1 MDRCPTIKQGG
12 LVRRDRVTE
21 KRSTFWLCVALGLAM
36 ALPQQTIDAQS
47 ASRLRLGEI
56 QPDSAAWRPLLVYII
71 AKLSHNVLDAAIDT
85 IPRPWKMS
93 FPSTGANW
101 TAIESHLRKVLRA
114 RPVVSG
120 DSVVYELRI
129 HDLTVS
135 ADTARVQVITSVT
148 WDCPRGARQG
158 GYTNRDDVFAFRF
171 ATGPSQSPTV
181 WSAARTA
188 GVLHGDRFGCP
199 ERRP

>member
-1 MDRCPTIKQGG
+1 M
-12 LVRRDRVTE
+12 RREHDTE
-21 KRSTFWLCVALGLAM
+21 RRWKFWLCVGLSLTL
-36 ALPQQTIDAQS
+36 ALPHQRIDAQA

-71 AKLSHNVLDAAIDT
+71 AKLSHNVLDAAIDPT
-85 IPRPWKMS
+85 PRPWKMS

-101 TAIESHLRKVLRA
+101 PAIETHLRTVLRA
-114 RPVVSG
+114 RPVVPG
-120 DSVVYELRI
+120 DSVIYELTI

-135 ADTARVQVITSVT
+135 NDTARVQVITIVT
-148 WDCPRGARQG
+148 LDCPGGAGQG

-171 ATGPSQSPTV
+171 SPGRSQSPSI

-188 GVLHGDRFGCP
+188 GVLHGDRFGCR

>member
-1 MDRCPTIKQGG
+1 M
-12 LVRRDRVTE
+12 RRNRVTK
-21 KRSTFWLCVALGLAM
+21 KRSTFWLCVGFGLTM

-56 QPDSAAWRPLLVYII
+56 QPDSAAWRPMLIYII

-85 IPRPWKMS
+85 NPRPWKMS

-101 TAIESHLRKVLRA
+101 PAIETHLRTVLRA
-114 RPVVSG
+114 REVLPG
-120 DSVVYELRI
+120 DSIVYELRI
-129 HDLTVS
+129 HDMTVS
-135 ADTARVQVITSVT
+135 ADTARVQVITGVT
-148 WDCPRGARQG
+148 LDCPGGTGQG

-171 ATGPSQSPTV
+171 SPGRSLSPSV
-181 WSAARTA
+181 WSAARSA
-188 GVLHGDRFGCP
+188 GVLHGDRFGCR

>member
-1 MDRCPTIKQGG
+1 MRCDRDSKTRWK
-12 LVRRDRVTE
+12 L
-21 KRSTFWLCVALGLAM
+21 WLCLGLGLAM
-36 ALPQQTIDAQS
+36 AMPRQAIDAQA
-47 ASRLRLGEI
+47 ASRPRMGDI

-71 AKLSHNVLDAAIDT
+71 ANLSHNVLDAAIDT
-85 IPRPWKMS
+85 TPRPWKMR

-101 TAIESHLRKVLRA
+101 PAIETHLRTVLRA
-114 RPVVSG
+114 REVLPG
-120 DSVVYELRI
+120 DSVVYELTI

-135 ADTARVQVITSVT
+135 ADTARVQVITSVA
-148 WDCPRGARQG
+148 WDCPGGARQG

-171 ATGPSQSPTV
+171 SAWRPESPSV
-181 WSAARTA
+181 WSAARSA